1 MILRLLFL
9 ALVLFHNLSFS
20 QTIQG
25 TVKDAATG
33 APLPYVNIGVFNKNI
48 GSISH
53 DDGSFQIDVSNANED
68 DALTFSM
75 MGYETKDISISEVKG
90 DVDVRLTSR
99 TFQLRE
105 VVFEDAK
112 RKPVKVGRYTPT
124 KQTTGHSG
132 TRKFGLG
139 GEWGLKIFNEGK
151 KYWVDGIGF
160 HTRFNHLD
168 SILFRLRI
176 YSIANDLPN
185 ENLLQKETFV
195 KSYKKDKWIVKD
207 ISSEN
212 LIIDS
217 DVIVTFEVVR
227 LWFSD
232 SGDNAIFFTHG
243 EGYEKGG
250 TYYRH
255 VSHGEWTLNKRPPI
269 TMYLSVVEY

>member
-1 MILRLLFL
+1 MNPLLLFL
-9 ALVLFHNLSFS
+9 ALFLFHNLSFS
-20 QTIQG
+20 QTLQG
-25 TVKDAATG
+25 TVKDAASG
-33 APLPYVNIGVFNKNI
+33 APLPYVNIGVWNKNI
-48 GSISH
+48 GTISH
-53 DDGSFQIDVSNANED
+53 DDGSFQIDVSDAAED

-75 MGYETKDISISEVKG
+75 MGYESKKISISDVKRNG
-90 DVDVRLTSR
+90 EVRLTRR

-105 VVFEDAK
+105 VVFEDVK
-112 RKPVKVGRYTPT
+112 RKPVKIGRHMPT
-124 KQTTGHSG
+124 KTTTGHSG
-132 TRKFGLG
+132 TREFGLG
-139 GEWGLKIFNEGK
+139 GEWGLRVFSEGK

-176 YSIANDLPN
+176 YSIANDLPK
-185 ENLLQKETFV
+185 ENLLQTETFV

-227 LWFSD
+227 LWFSN

-250 TYYRH
+250 TYYRK
-255 VSHGEWTLNKRPPI
+255 VSHGEWTVNKRPPI